1 MERMPR
7 WADVLLVPTVSLVLA
22 ALISGIVILLIG
34 ESPWEA
40 LTLMVTGA
48 LGSTYGWG
56 YTLYYATNFIFTG
69 LAVAVAFHA
78 RLFNIGG
85 EGQALVGGVGV
96 ALAALYVPWPHWSLA
111 LVGAGAAAAL
121 FGAAWAA
128 IPAFLQAKRGSH
140 IVITTIMFNFIAAA
154 LLNYLLVGPLK
165 PLGNMEPATEPFP
178 EATHLP
184 TFQDLFSTA
193 EAPLF
198 RGTPANVSF
207 FVALG
212 ACALVWLLIWRTRL
226 GYEIRAFGFS
236 ERAARY
242 SGIGST
248 RIIMVAMLISGA
260 LAGLMAINNTL
271 GEAERLILNAV
282 EGAGF
287 IGIAVALMGRSHPL
301 GVLLAAI
308 LFGFLYQGGAELAL
322 WTSIPR
328 EMIVV
333 IQALVILF
341 TGALDNMVRMPVE
354 RLFRRRDRARR
365 AREAAMAPVA
375 PPGPAIPR
383 ADAPP
388 PPAAATTDPA

>member
-1 MERMPR
+1 MDRMPR
-7 WADVLLVPTVSLVLA
+7 WADVLLVPLISLLLA
-22 ALISGIVILLIG
+22 ALISAVVILAIG

-40 LTLMVTGA
+40 LRIMVTGA
-48 LGSTYGWG
+48 VGSTAGWG

-85 EGQALVGGVGV
+85 EGQALIGGLGV
-96 ALAALYVPWPHWSLA
+96 ALCALYVPWPHWSVA
-111 LVGAGAAAAL
+111 LLGCMAAGML

-128 IPAFLQAKRGSH
+128 IPAVLQAKRGSH

-165 PLGNMEPATEPFP
+165 PSGTMETASAPFPPAT
-178 EATHLP
+178 HIP
-184 TFQDLFSTA
+184 TFRDMFSWGDTI
-193 EAPLF
+193 LF
-198 RGTPANVSF
+198 RGTPANLAF
-207 FVALG
+207 FVALL
-212 ACALVWLLIWRTRL
+212 ACLLVWLLIWRTRL

-236 ERAARY
+236 EPAARY
-242 SGIGST
+242 AGIGST

-271 GEAERLILNAV
+271 GADRRLILNAV

-287 IGIAVALMGRSHPL
+287 IGIAVALMGRNHPL
-301 GVLLAAI
+301 GILLAAI
-308 LFGFLYQGGAELAL
+308 LFGILFQGGATLGLE
-322 WTSIPR
+322 TNIPR

-354 RLFRRRDRARR
+354 RLFRNRR
-365 AREAAMAPVA
+365 ARPPAS
-375 PPGPAIPR
+375 PPGPQLHPPGR
-383 ADAPP
+383 AAPP
-388 PPAAATTDPA
+388 ATPSPAAE